1 MDKRIRR
8 ILFKI
13 ISAIVIV
20 PGAVLLALNIPQL
33 YSLDKLYDS
42 KYKDCE
48 KREERIYNQR
58 GHSEMKPYTDA
69 KGNTLYT
76 YEVIVSDYNKKDCV
90 EEASKFKQE
99 EKSSIQF
106 WVILGAVAV
115 IFGIILLFISFI

>member
-1 MDKRIRR
+1 MGKRIRQ

-13 ISAIVIV
+13 ISVIVIM
-20 PGAVLLALNIPQL
+20 PGVVLLALNIPQL

-58 GHSEMKPYTDA
+58 GHSETKPYTDA